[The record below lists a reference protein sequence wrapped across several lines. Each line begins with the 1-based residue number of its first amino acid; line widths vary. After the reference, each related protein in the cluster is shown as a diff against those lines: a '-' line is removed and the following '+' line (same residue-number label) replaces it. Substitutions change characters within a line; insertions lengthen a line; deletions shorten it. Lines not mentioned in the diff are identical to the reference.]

1 MKNRLLILLAPILFS
16 CDGNDKLI
24 RKRIRTNNL
33 VIEWYYYSYISNSSP
48 DFIDAKAND
57 SVLNLIK
64 AEGIITDVYVSD
76 KDIII
81 KLHEPGSGI
90 LYSTNIHSKFYDYSI
105 KIDST
110 ANINEVLSI
119 PRGSKY

>member
-1 MKNRLLILLAPILFS
+1 MKNLLLILLAPILFS
-16 CDGNDKLI
+16 CDDNDKLI
-24 RKRIRTNNL
+24 RKRINTNKI

-48 DFIDAKAND
+48 DFIDVKVND
-57 SVLNLIK
+57 SVYNLIK
-64 AEGIITDVYVSD
+64 AEGIITDVYING

-81 KLHEPGSGI
+81 ELHEPKSGI
-90 LYSTNIHSKFYDYSI
+90 LYSKNIPSKFYDYTI